1 MSEDRPR
8 APTFE
13 RVTPR
18 LLVPDLAAVMQ
29 FYVRELGFDVDVLW
43 PPEHP
48 TFVILRRDAVHISF
62 FTGERAMSDHR
73 GYAELYVEV
82 SDAEQMHRALAP
94 RVEIAWGPEVY
105 SYGRR
110 EFAVLDPEGTMVIFT
125 EPTTDEP
132 TTDEPASGEPTADDR
147 IE

>member
-1 MSEDRPR
+1 M
-8 APTFE
+8 PTFE

-18 LLVPDLAAVMQ
+18 LPVADLAAVMQ
-29 FYVRELGFDVDVLW
+29 FYTSVLGFDVDVLW
-43 PPEHP
+43 PHEHP
-48 TFVILRRDAVHISF
+48 TFVILRRDAVQISF
-62 FTGERAMSDHR
+62 FTGERATPARR

-82 SDAEQMHRALAP
+82 SDAEQLHRALTS

-132 TTDEPASGEPTADDR
+132 TTDEPGSDEPAPDDPT
-147 IE
+147 E